1 MNNLPL
7 ILESLVILLLA
18 VTIGYCLILERRMR
32 SFRDG
37 QERLRGLINELATA
51 TARAEAAVGGLG
63 VTTREAQAA
72 LETRINE
79 ARSLT
84 RSLALASSNAGTG
97 SSRSGAAQRAQASPR
112 RNGKASTV
120 AAQQM
125 AAP

>member
-1 MNNLPL
+1 MTNLPL
-7 ILESLVILLLA
+7 ILESLVILLLV

-32 SFRDG
+32 AFRDG

-51 TARAEAAVGGLG
+51 TARAETAVGGLG

-84 RSLALASSNAGTG
+84 RSLALASANAGKGPARNG
-97 SSRSGAAQRAQASPR
+97 SAQRSSTPAR
-112 RNGKASTV
+112 RNGQAAKV

-125 AAP
+125 TAP